1 MRNVEIPRIQKLIS
15 LAKKLP
21 YFGFS
26 NLATIEFN
34 KTYLK
39 IFLSRYE
46 KKNKL
51 IRLKR
56 ALYVTKEYIDEIQK
70 NNTFSSYVEFIAN
83 ILYQPS
89 YLSLDY
95 ILYKHNILTEVPKN
109 FTSVTKKKTISFSNK
124 LGNFFYHKI
133 KDNLF
138 YGFEIAKEG
147 DYTVLRATKAKA
159 LFDFLYLRKN
169 NLANRES
176 VKELRLNIE
185 NFIDK
190 EKKEIKKYI
199 KIEGSEKMKQIFNY
213 LFE

>member
-1 MRNVEIPRIQKLIS
+1 MPRIKELIS

-21 YFGFS
+21 YFSFS
-26 NLATIEFN
+26 NLAAIESN
-34 KTYLK
+34 KAYLK

-56 ALYVTKEYIDEIQK
+56 EIYVAKEYIDEVQK
-70 NNTFSSYVEFIAN
+70 NNTFSFYIESIAS

-95 ILYKHNILTEVPKN
+95 ILYKYNILTEVPKS
-109 FTSVTKKKTISFSNK
+109 FTSVTKKKTVSFSNK
-124 LGNFFYHKI
+124 LGGFFYHKI
-133 KDNLF
+133 KDELF
-138 YGFEIAKEG
+138 CGFEIVKEG
-147 DYTVLRATKAKA
+147 DFTILGATKAKA

-169 NLANRES
+169 NLINKES
-176 VKELRLNIE
+176 VKELRINTE
-185 NFIDK
+185 HFKSGD
-190 EKKEIKKYI
+190 KKEIKKYI
-199 KIEGSEKMKQIFNY
+199 KIEGSEKMKEIFKC